1 MPRLRWKPIRDPRVL
16 EGYLISQYGDIKAEG
31 SDDDKSFRAEY
42 HSTNGYDFAPILN
55 ADEHLQLFPIDELI
69 ASAFIPVPH
78 ELKGKFITVNHI
90 NGDTRDISLDNLE
103 WVEDVE
109 IWKPITDIDVEQGR
123 YEVSNHGNI
132 RNVITGNILK
142 GNVLKNYLAVH
153 LKPSIIIDEN
163 HQSIQRNM
171 NRLVAAEFVGGF
183 SVSRCVVNH
192 IDGNKLNDYA
202 KNLEWVSYS
211 ENARHSYLI
220 GHSKIRKGEDAFAS
234 KITEEL
240 AKKIWLLLIDDP
252 TELNGRPETNG
263 APSVVYE
270 YLKDDYPKLTKA
282 IIQGIKSSRC
292 WGNTTFDSNKVF
304 NNQQITED
312 IVKKIWMLLID
323 DYESLHGRPCT
334 DGSASVVHKYLKEDG
349 VNVTNVSL
357 AKIWQIK
364 VKYAWTHV
372 TDKLP
377 QKEFKNLRNVV
388 TPILAKKIWLLLT
401 DDPTELNGRPETKGS
416 STAVYNYLK
425 DEYPYLNLANVESI
439 KYGAAWTNITG
450 LQKKKKGGKM

>member
-55 ADEHLQLFPIDELI
+55 TDEHLQLFPIDELI
-69 ASAFIPVPH
+69 ASAFIPIPR
-78 ELKGKFITVNHI
+78 ELIGKFITVNHI

-109 IWKPITDIDVEQGR
+109 IWKPVTDIDVEQGR

-132 RNVITGNILK
+132 RNVVVGSILK
-142 GNVLKNYLAVH
+142 GTILKNYVTVS
-153 LKPSIIIDEN
+153 LKQSVITDEK
-163 HQSIQRNM
+163 HQIVQRNM

-183 SVSRCVVNH
+183 SVSRCIVNH
-192 IDGNKLNDYA
+192 IDGNKLNDHA

-220 GHSKIRKGEDAFAS
+220 GHSKIRKGEEHFSS

-263 APSVVYE
+263 APSVAYE

-282 IIQGIKSSRC
+282 IIQSIKSNRC
-292 WGNTTFDSNKVF
+292 WGNTTFDSDRVF
-304 NNQQITED
+304 GNQQMTPD
-312 IVKKIWMLLID
+312 VVKKIWLLLID
-323 DYESLHGRPCT
+323 DPTELNGRPET
-334 DGSASVVHKYLKEDG
+334 NGSPRIVHNYLKEDG
-349 VNVTNVSL
+349 VDVTNVSL
-357 AKIWQIK
+357 MKIWQIK
-364 VKYAWTHV
+364 GRTAWTEV
-372 TDKLP
+372 TDQLP
-377 QKEFKNLRNVV
+377 QKEFKNLRDVV
-388 TPILAKKIWLLLT
+388 SPILAKKIWLLLI
-401 DDPTELNGRPETKGS
+401 DDPIELNGKPETKGS

>member
-55 ADEHLQLFPIDELI
+55 ADEHIQLFPIDELI
-69 ASAFIPVPH
+69 TSAFIPVPR
-78 ELKGKFITVNHI
+78 ELIGKFITVNHI

-109 IWKPITDIDVEQGR
+109 IWKPVTDIDVEQGR
-123 YEVSNHGNI
+123 YEVSNHGNV
-132 RNVITGNILK
+132 RNVVSGGILK
-142 GNVLKNYLAVH
+142 GTILKNYVTVAMKQSV
-153 LKPSIIIDEN
+153 ITDEK
-163 HQSIQRNM
+163 HQYVQRNM

-183 SVSRCVVNH
+183 SVSRCIVNH
-192 IDGNKLNDYA
+192 IDGNKLNDHA

-220 GHSKIRKGEDAFAS
+220 GNSKIRKGEEHFSS

-263 APSVVYE
+263 SA
-270 YLKDDYPKLTKA
+270 
-282 IIQGIKSSRC
+282 R
-292 WGNTTFDSNKVF
+292 
-304 NNQQITED
+304 
-312 IVKKIWMLLID
+312 IV
-323 DYESLHGRPCT
+323 HN
-334 DGSASVVHKYLKEDG
+334 YLKEDG
-349 VNVTNVSL
+349 VDVTNVSIM
-357 AKIWQIK
+357 KIWQIK
-364 VKYAWTHV
+364 GRTAWAEV
-372 TDKLP
+372 TDQLP
-377 QKEFKNLRNVV
+377 QKEFKNLRDVV
-388 TPILAKKIWLLLT
+388 SPLLAKKIWLLLT
-401 DDPTELNGRPETKGS
+401 DDPIELNGRPETNGS

-450 LQKKKKGGKM
+450 LQKKKKGGKCNE